1 MKTAYFS
8 LSTAKAIIIT
18 IVLSIV
24 VTSLSAQSHFK
35 NFKSQKNTVI
45 YKGFDVS
52 FGGTVTSITSDISKL
67 HKLSLTTE
75 GGSAGFIFGTEAVR
89 TTSKVGFYYSSSA
102 VPQTVDQLTF
112 TQAVNFYPIAM
123 LKRDMSR
130 CEFYLIAGGDYHLFK
145 FAGNYLSSSDPKQVG
160 IADKYIG
167 KVSQLAVNAGF
178 GIEYKIFDNTNFMH
192 IYGQVR
198 HSAPLATNSKSEA
211 FQNTTLSNQMLISVG
226 IRYGFVK

>member
-1 MKTAYFS
+1 MKNAS
-8 LSTAKAIIIT
+8 LSFNHAKAILIT
-18 IVLSIV
+18 ILLSIIV
-24 VTSLSAQSHFK
+24 SSLSAQSHFK
-35 NFKSQKNTVI
+35 KKRNTVT

-67 HKLSLTTE
+67 HKLSVTTE
-75 GGSAGFIFGTEAVR
+75 GGSGGFIFGNEVVR
-89 TTSKVGFYYSSSA
+89 TTSKVGFYYSSSS

-123 LKRDMSR
+123 MKRGMSR

-145 FAGNYLSSSDPKQVG
+145 FAGTYIETNDPKPVG
-160 IADKYIG
+160 LSDKYIG

-178 GIEYKIFDNTNFMH
+178 GIEYKIFDNTDFMH

-198 HSAPLATNSKSEA
+198 HSAPLATNTKSEA